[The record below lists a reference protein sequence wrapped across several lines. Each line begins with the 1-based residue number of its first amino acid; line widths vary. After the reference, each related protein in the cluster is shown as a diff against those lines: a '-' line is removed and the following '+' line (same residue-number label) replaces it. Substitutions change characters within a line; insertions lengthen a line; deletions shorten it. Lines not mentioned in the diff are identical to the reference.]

1 MCSGGLHSYNKV
13 RMTPLQ
19 NLLLKSL
26 LDLVVAVA
34 WVRWR
39 RVREWND
46 EREAR
51 AKEQTL
57 RVIHLEPWRWTL
69 TRPPRALWVEPRRVR
84 WRHAHVVAV
93 LVSQPQMAERVRRAL
108 RERTTLCYAQTWAEL
123 QQIVAR
129 VSPSAIIADPA
140 ADERGDPARNLL
152 PQIAPVIAEGL
163 ADAKLV
169 TISGSGAGAPET
181 TAQNIAAVI
190 QTALAAQL
198 VTRGGL
204 LDGAPTDGRDVGRRE
219 NAAKT

>member
-1 MCSGGLHSYNKV
+1 
-13 RMTPLQ
+13 
-19 NLLLKSL
+19 
-26 LDLVVAVA
+26 
-34 WVRWR
+34 
-39 RVREWND
+39 
-46 EREAR
+46 
-51 AKEQTL
+51 
-57 RVIHLEPWRWTL
+57 
-69 TRPPRALWVEPRRVR
+69 
-84 WRHAHVVAV
+84 
-93 LVSQPQMAERVRRAL
+93 MAERVRRAL

-140 ADERGDPARNLL
+140 ADERGDPARNRL

-198 VTRGGL
+198 VTPGRTARWCANRWPRRGTPRKCGKDLSFARRGGTPRSG
-204 LDGAPTDGRDVGRRE
+204 DPPRSPTVPSKG
-219 NAAKT
+219 